1 MEENISLLNAPSS
14 TESLDN
20 MVTTDNNVKSN
31 GEATNAAANVSK
43 YWLDD
48 KTPIEGEMPEWFNS
62 KKYKTVSAQ
71 AAAQR
76 ELEKKLGSFI
86 GAPEVYVPPENFEPD
101 ELYAKVASVAKELN
115 MSNDALNKL
124 VGVYLDHN
132 NSNSQISNAE
142 IEAHKITEMNKLGVN
157 GQDMIK
163 DVRQWITNNF
173 SEDERTIFDEF
184 AISADAIKVLAKI
197 KDMTGKAM
205 AQSQPVANFDNQ
217 SNFENSEEHKLEQML
232 LDPRYKTDTK
242 YFDYV
247 QEKYKQYYS

>member
-1 MEENISLLNAPSS
+1 MEEDISLLNTSSS
-14 TESLDN
+14 TESVN
-20 MVTTDNNVKSN
+20 TMVTTSNNVESN
-31 GEATNAAANVSK
+31 GGAANAIAKISK

-48 KTPIEGEMPEWFNS
+48 NTPIEGEIPEWFNS

-86 GAPEVYVPPENFEPD
+86 GAPEVYLPPENFEPD
-101 ELYAKVASVAKELN
+101 ELYSKVAIVAKQLN
-115 MSNDALNKL
+115 MSNEALNKL
-124 VGVYLDHN
+124 VGVYLEHN
-132 NSNSQISNAE
+132 NTNLQINNAE

-163 DVRQWITNNF
+163 GVKQWIANNF
-173 SEDERTIFDEF
+173 SEDERSIFDEF
-184 AISADAIKVLAKI
+184 AVSADAIKVLAKI

-217 SNFENSEEHKLEQML
+217 SNFENSEEYKLEQML
-232 LDPRYKTDTK
+232 LDPRYKTDAR